1 MRQWLI
7 IGLLLG
13 LAVVASG
20 CASVGSSADD
30 DMTGAAEANTK
41 LGVELLQ
48 RGEPQRALQ
57 KLNKAVRQDPE
68 SSQAHMVR
76 ALAFDRLDKPEKAE
90 ESFEKAVSLDPENS
104 QALNNYGSFLC
115 QRGDVAEAIELF
127 DRSAD
132 NPTYE
137 SPEVP
142 LTNAGIC
149 ALRNGQ
155 RDKAEDYFQQALR
168 NEKRQPAALLRMAQI
183 RLEREQYMSARG
195 YYQRYLDVARQT
207 PLSAW
212 LGVRIENGRGEDADE
227 NALASY
233 KQLLRNKFP
242 DSEETEKLLEWESD
256 GRL

>member
-1 MRQWLI
+1 MRHWLR
-7 IGLLLG
+7 IGMLVVLA
-13 LAVVASG
+13 AVVVGCSSTGAGETSG
-20 CASVGSSADD
+20 GEA
-30 DMTGAAEANTK
+30 AAEANTK

-68 SSQAHMVR
+68 YSQAHMVR
-76 ALAFDRLDKPEKAE
+76 ALAFDRLDKPDKAE
-90 ESFEKAVSLDPENS
+90 DSFEEAISLAPENS
-104 QALNNYGSFLC
+104 QALSNYGSFLC
-115 QRGDVAEAIELF
+115 QRGDVDKAVELF
-127 DRSAD
+127 ERSAD

-149 ALRNGQ
+149 LLRDGEQERAEEYLQRALRSNN
-155 RDKAEDYFQQALR
+155 K
-168 NEKRQPAALLRMAQI
+168 QPSALLRMAKI

-195 YYQRYLDVARQT
+195 YYQRYLDVARQS

-212 LGVRIENGRGEDADE
+212 VGVRIEHGLGKDGDED
-227 NALASY
+227 ALASY

-242 DSEETEKLLEWESD
+242 DSEQTEKLLEWQSD